1 MRERDPKLRDP
12 NDVRVNSMTW
22 WTKSKGRWHRKE
34 RCVVESESERKR
46 REPYKEKERERER
59 DVLRCEKSFK
69 KIILKV
75 LAFGVYTIRK

>member
-1 MRERDPKLRDP
+1 
-12 NDVRVNSMTW
+12 MTW

-34 RCVVESESERKR
+34 RGVVESESESERKR
-46 REPYKEKERERER
+46 REPYKEEERERER

>member
-1 MRERDPKLRDP
+1 MA
-12 NDVRVNSMTW
+12 
-22 WTKSKGRWHRKE
+22 
-34 RCVVESESERKR
+34 ESESERKR
-46 REPYKEKERERER
+46 TEPYKEKERER